1 MALGPDSANKVYQAL
16 VDQRGKP
23 AAADL
28 YEMLCSYSPDQVGH
42 TAEQMKNGP
51 VVKLINWL
59 EDDSLDYRVLAVQ
72 DLWEITGKRLMPNPA
87 ASLAERKQ
95 NVRVWRSRLE
105 SGQLLKPAAT
115 TRGEEESAATK

>member
-1 MALGPDSANKVYQAL
+1 MSLSPESAKKVYQAL

-28 YEMLCSYSPDQVGH
+28 YEMLCGYNTEQVGQ
-42 TAEQMKNGP
+42 TPEQMKTGAIA
-51 VVKLINWL
+51 KLINWL

-87 ASLAERKQ
+87 ASLAERRGNIK
-95 NVRVWRSRLE
+95 VWRSRLE
-105 SGQLLKPAAT
+105 SGQL
-115 TRGEEESAATK
+115 TKLPSSPKAD